1 MNLSI
6 YSIHV
11 KQNKRFKNEIH
22 KTERKFM
29 VAPFS
34 NFYGKICVGFCLTTG
49 KRFFHWFFW
58 KTELGIFM
66 IAICLRDWHVFMRQ
80 LFKTLNVFN
89 AVTLKQIF
97 WKTKTFFK
105 KLEDCFLVQSTNIE
119 HESFPCKTALFKAN
133 VHTKTMGTTKWPC
146 HKIGFLPV
154 ILFFWT
160 LCFSLRTS
168 LKESISCTNYSNVH
182 IHTFRKRLSF

>member
-1 MNLSI
+1 
-6 YSIHV
+6 
-11 KQNKRFKNEIH
+11 
-22 KTERKFM
+22 M
-29 VAPFS
+29 V
-34 NFYGKICVGFCLTTG
+34 
-49 KRFFHWFFW
+49 
-58 KTELGIFM
+58 LGIFNV
-66 IAICLRDWHVFMRQ
+66 ALRFRDVFMWQ
-80 LFKTLNVFN
+80 ALEILNVFN

-133 VHTKTMGTTKWPC
+133 VHTKTMGTTKWTC
-146 HKIGFLPV
+146 HKIGFLSV

-168 LKESISCTNYSNVH
+168 LKELISCTNYSNVH